1 MERIRLVEGEHPV
14 LVLAPHGPDDT
25 NTDLIAERVAVEFGA
40 FAVINRGWR
49 RSSSVD
55 SARDMANCNDVRH
68 LHSEVVREEFLEPV
82 LRLKSRIR
90 RKYDEN
96 VFVLVVHGCSDLV
109 RKEAENH
116 DLDIILG
123 YGDGRPP
130 SHSCDP
136 RFKDAFVYHLKN
148 EGFGVYEGAKG
159 GRYAGRARNN
169 LNQLFVRWYPDQYV
183 DSIQMEI
190 VRDLRCD
197 AGLLDLTISGLVSA
211 LDSMMVLDDTLDLSA
226 MGPVGKI

>member
-14 LVLAPHGPDDT
+14 LILAPHGPDDV
-25 NTDLIAERVAVEFGA
+25 NTDLIAERVALEFGA

-55 SARDMANCNDVRH
+55 CARDMANCNDVRH

-82 LRLKSRIR
+82 LRFKNRIR

-96 VFVLVVHGCSDLV
+96 VFVLAIHGCSDSV
-109 RKEAENH
+109 RAEADDQ
-116 DLDIILG
+116 DLDMIIG
-123 YGDGRPP
+123 YGDGTPP
-130 SHSCDP
+130 SYSCEP
-136 RFKDAFVYHLKN
+136 RFKDAFAYHLRN
-148 EGFGVYEGAKG
+148 EGFGVYEGARG

-169 LNQLFVRWYPDQYV
+169 LNQLFVRWYPDEYV
-183 DSIQMEI
+183 NSLQMEI

-197 AGLLDLTISGLVSA
+197 AGLLDLTISGIVSA
-211 LDSMMVLDDTLDLSA
+211 MDSMMIFDDTLDLSF
-226 MGPVGKI
+226 MDPIGKI

>member
-1 MERIRLVEGEHPV
+1 MERIRLVEGENPV
-14 LVLAPHGPDDT
+14 LILAPHGPDDT

-82 LRLKSRIR
+82 LRLKNRIR

-96 VFVLVVHGCSDLV
+96 VFVLVIHGCSDAV
-109 RKEAENH
+109 RSDADDH
-116 DLDIILG
+116 DLDLILG
-123 YGDGRPP
+123 YGDGNPP
-130 SHSCDP
+130 SYSCDT
-136 RFKDAFVYHLKN
+136 RLKDAFMYHLKN
-148 EGFGVYEGAKG
+148 EGFGVYEGARG

-169 LNQLFVRWYPDQYV
+169 LNQLFVRWYPDDYV
-183 DSIQMEI
+183 NSIQMEI

-197 AGLLDLTISGLVSA
+197 AGLLDLTISGIVSA
-211 LDSMMVLDDTLDLSA
+211 LDSMMIFDDTLDLSLMDPA
-226 MGPVGKI
+226 GKI